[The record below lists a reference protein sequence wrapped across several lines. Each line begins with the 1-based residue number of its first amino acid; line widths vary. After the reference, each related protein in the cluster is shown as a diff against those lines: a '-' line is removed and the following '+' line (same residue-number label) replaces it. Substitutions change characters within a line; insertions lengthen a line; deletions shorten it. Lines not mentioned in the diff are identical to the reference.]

1 MVKQYD
7 SVSIQK
13 YHDTLARIAKVQ
25 FPFLTDI
32 DIDRAIDYS
41 INKRYKE
48 EQCEIHNNYTNK
60 TASMNLNQVTDFM
73 MEKKP
78 ILTNWGVMWKPKG
91 SVPAPLLDLVKQF
104 MDLRNEHKREMF
116 KHPKGSELFNRYNLL
131 QNLDKVDVNAI
142 YGCLGM
148 YLSIYYNLHVAASVT
163 AQGRHLT
170 SNAGM
175 CFEMF
180 LANNVKFASLD
191 EVLTFIDNVNEEQ
204 NEWKFNDE
212 DILDRN
218 ITVDECFL
226 KLAYTCGF
234 EWIPEEED
242 LNIIWDILNKLP
254 QKVIN
259 RLYYKNNL
267 IEFISNSKISKMI
280 DSLLTMMT
288 EPFLNPNEPP
298 ECIKDELDV
307 FTEIVMEYVYYHY
320 FILNCVDRMD
330 NMEMSIKMISDTDST
345 IICLDHWYEYV
356 LNNIA
361 MHKPYTI
368 TREKIDLVSFLEGK
382 PIKES
387 LVEFEEPE
395 LSYDFY
401 NDQVIEIQKAIDLVN
416 ILPQDNLRYSIINI
430 LAYILDKVINDYMI
444 RLCKNSNSYNGNCLI
459 IMKNEFLFKRVLLTM
474 VKKNYASIQE
484 LQEGNMVPKEEG
496 LDLKGLAID
505 KSSMNAKTR
514 KQLKQVLFEEIL
526 DKENIDQMEVIKK
539 LAILEDQIY
548 KSLQSGNK
556 EYYKPVTIKPMSV
569 YEDPMRI
576 QGIKASVV
584 WNAIKDD
591 YLEAID
597 LTDRNGIDILKVN
610 INPTNVVKIRDQYPE
625 IYDKITY
632 VIGTETEPS
641 VDVNFKNSYKGSISA
656 VAIPKDVSTPEWLIP
671 FIDYNTI
678 INDNLCNFPLESIGI
693 RRLGKDKVNYT
704 NIVKL

>member
-1 MVKQYD
+1 
-7 SVSIQK
+7 
-13 YHDTLARIAKVQ
+13 
-25 FPFLTDI
+25 
-32 DIDRAIDYS
+32 
-41 INKRYKE
+41 
-48 EQCEIHNNYTNK
+48 
-60 TASMNLNQVTDFM
+60 
-73 MEKKP
+73 
-78 ILTNWGVMWKPKG
+78 
-91 SVPAPLLDLVKQF
+91 
-104 MDLRNEHKREMF
+104 
-116 KHPKGSELFNRYNLL
+116 
-131 QNLDKVDVNAI
+131 
-142 YGCLGM
+142 M

-356 LNNIA
+356 LNNI
-361 MHKPYTI
+361 
-368 TREKIDLVSFLEGK
+368 
-382 PIKES
+382 
-387 LVEFEEPE
+387 
-395 LSYDFY
+395 
-401 NDQVIEIQKAIDLVN
+401 
-416 ILPQDNLRYSIINI
+416 
-430 LAYILDKVINDYMI
+430 
-444 RLCKNSNSYNGNCLI
+444 
-459 IMKNEFLFKRVLLTM
+459 
-474 VKKNYASIQE
+474 
-484 LQEGNMVPKEEG
+484 
-496 LDLKGLAID
+496 
-505 KSSMNAKTR
+505 
-514 KQLKQVLFEEIL
+514 
-526 DKENIDQMEVIKK
+526 
-539 LAILEDQIY
+539 
-548 KSLQSGNK
+548 
-556 EYYKPVTIKPMSV
+556 
-569 YEDPMRI
+569 
-576 QGIKASVV
+576 
-584 WNAIKDD
+584 
-591 YLEAID
+591 
-597 LTDRNGIDILKVN
+597 
-610 INPTNVVKIRDQYPE
+610 
-625 IYDKITY
+625 
-632 VIGTETEPS
+632 
-641 VDVNFKNSYKGSISA
+641 
-656 VAIPKDVSTPEWLIP
+656 
-671 FIDYNTI
+671 FI
-678 INDNLCNFPLESIGI
+678 FQ
-693 RRLGKDKVNYT
+693 
-704 NIVKL
+704 